1 MCLSKTFYNLNND
14 SSILICIDANEK
26 NNILFI
32 ENDKSYSLDEYDK
45 LVNETN
51 KGIEIIYLKMKNFL
65 YKKLNLTKNKI
76 FFSVKNPF

>member
-1 MCLSKTFYNLNND
+1 M
-14 SSILICIDANEK
+14 
-26 NNILFI
+26 FI

-76 FFSVKNPF
+76 FF

>member
-1 MCLSKTFYNLNND
+1 MCLSKSFYNLNND

-51 KGIEIIYLKMKNFL
+51 KGIEIIYFKMKNFL
-65 YKKLNLTKNKI
+65 YKKLKFNSK
-76 FFSVKNPF
+76 